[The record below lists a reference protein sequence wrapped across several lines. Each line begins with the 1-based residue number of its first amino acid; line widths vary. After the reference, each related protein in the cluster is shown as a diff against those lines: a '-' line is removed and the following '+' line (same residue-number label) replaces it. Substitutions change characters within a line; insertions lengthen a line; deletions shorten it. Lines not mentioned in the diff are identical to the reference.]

1 MKQIIVSAAVGLAA
15 AAFQCTAYAN
25 DQLAKDEL
33 KEHGCMNCHELE
45 KKKVGPS
52 FKDISAKY
60 KGKKVDEAMAGM
72 KGKPVHKSAL
82 QKTTDSSLKVMLEWV
97 QKQ

>member
-1 MKQIIVSAAVGLAA
+1 MKRIITAAAVGLAA
-15 AAFQCTAYAN
+15 ASFQATAYA
-25 DQLAKDEL
+25 DDKLAQEEL
-33 KEHGCMNCHELE
+33 KEHGCLKCHELD

-72 KGKPVHKSAL
+72 KGKPVHKSLL
-82 QKTTDSSLKVMLEWV
+82 QKTGDASLKVMMEWV